1 MDIKK
6 LTQEVLLKNMTPEQ
20 QMAVLESVQAS
31 VKEAKVVQKQKI
43 AENVDLVLQ
52 ALKRIEADML
62 KRVEGS
68 AKVIEDRVKT
78 IKDGKDGNK
87 GDKGD
92 KGDRGDKG
100 DKGERGDQGTPGIN
114 GTSGERGQDGVG
126 VQDAHIDF
134 DGCLI
139 IALTNGQELNVG
151 EVVPFDVAEKIR
163 VIGNGGGTSQYVL
176 DALESLQTQID
187 AVSGGLVYKGAWNAS
202 TNTPSLASST
212 GTNGWYYVVS
222 AAGST
227 NLNGITDWQV
237 GDWAIYNGTAWQK
250 IDQTNLVTSVA
261 GRTGDVT
268 LSTSDISGLGTIAT
282 QAANNVAI
290 TGGAVDGTTIGATT
304 ASSGKFTTGLVGSN
318 ASFTDFPNAQLI
330 GSQANTGSA
339 HIYNIG
345 VAGEGVATD
354 IAGGGQWGVGVYG
367 TGATSGA
374 TRGIGIVGDGHCGSS
389 ADTAAAIGVRGY
401 ATQTHSGG
409 QNIGLYAQATGGAS
423 NYALFMASGNIYSA
437 VEQTWAIHDN
447 SAAALSFDASGKAGI
462 LKLITTDGAE
472 SVSMSGA
479 LSVTG
484 VATLGAGAILNTPAS
499 GNLANCT
506 FPTLNQ
512 STTGS
517 AATLTTGR
525 TVSITGDLSYTS
537 GSFDGSANV
546 TGTGTLASSGVTA
559 GSYTTANITVDAK
572 GRVTAASNGSAS
584 SSFPSGTAMLFA
596 QTAAPT
602 GWTKS
607 TTHDN
612 KALRV
617 VSGTASS
624 GGSVAFTTAFASQ
637 TPAGSVSVS
646 VSAGSLSVSAGTLAT
661 GNTTSTGS
669 VGSTTLSTSQIPSH
683 QHNLNYYSS
692 TPTAAGFG
700 YNASGNYGTQT
711 ADANRITQAAGGGG
725 SHNHSLSMNA
735 HNHSITGSPTL
746 SGSPSITSS
755 TFSGS
760 AINLAVQY
768 VDVIIATKD

>member
-1 MDIKK
+1 MMIKDIESLSDAEK
-6 LTQEVLLKNMTPEQ
+6 LALVQAVQESVAANKAKQTTQEVGQYAKLVVDAIKKIKADLEERY
-20 QMAVLESVQAS
+20 AVISAEIAS
-31 VKEAKVVQKQKI
+31 K
-43 AENVDLVLQ
+43 
-52 ALKRIEADML
+52 
-62 KRVEGS
+62 S
-68 AKVIEDRVKT
+68 AAIR
-78 IKDGKDGNK
+78 DGKDGLQGPKGEK
-87 GDKGD
+87 GDTGL
-92 KGDRGDKG
+92 RGLDGAHGKDG
-100 DKGERGDQGTPGIN
+100 RDGRDGI
-114 GTSGERGQDGVG
+114 DGVNGNG
-126 VQDAHIDF
+126 VTDARIDF
-134 DGCLI
+134 DGSLI
-139 IALTNGQELNVG
+139 ISLSDGSEINAG
-151 EVVPFDVAEKIR
+151 EVVPFDVAEKIK

-176 DALESLQTQID
+176 DAIDNLQAQID

-202 TNTPSLASST
+202 TNTPSLTSST

-227 NLNGITDWQV
+227 NLDGVTDWQV

-282 QAANNVAI
+282 QNANSVAI
-290 TGGAVDGTTIGATT
+290 TGGTIDGTTIGATT

-423 NYALFMASGNIYSA
+423 NYALFMATGNIYSA

-462 LKLITTDGAE
+462 LKLITTDGSE

-512 STTGS
+512 NTTG
-517 AATLTTGR
+517 
-525 TVSITGDLSYTS
+525 
-537 GSFDGSANV
+537 
-546 TGTGTLASSGVTA
+546 
-559 GSYTTANITVDAK
+559 
-572 GRVTAASNGSAS
+572 TAAST
-584 SSFPSGTAMLFA
+584 PKLL
-596 QTAAPT
+596 
-602 GWTKS
+602 S
-607 TTHDN
+607 TNFTIEE
-612 KALRV
+612 
-617 VSGTASS
+617 S
-624 GGSVAFTTAFASQ
+624 GGKLLFKYGATTIASM
-637 TPAGSVSVS
+637 S
-646 VSAGSLSVSAGTLAT
+646 
-661 GNTTSTGS
+661 STG
-669 VGSTTLSTSQIPSH
+669 V
-683 QHNLNYYSS
+683 
-692 TPTAAGFG
+692 
-700 YNASGNYGTQT
+700 
-711 ADANRITQAAGGGG
+711 
-725 SHNHSLSMNA
+725 
-735 HNHSITGSPTL
+735 
-746 SGSPSITSS
+746 ITS
-755 TFSGS
+755 
-760 AINLAVQY
+760 
-768 VDVIIATKD
+768 ATNIVSNGTP